1 MILMAFGVAK
11 RRRLLREETLYWE
24 MEQRV
29 GKAGICT
36 ECMAEEAPVLCDA
49 CLFAVY

>member
-1 MILMAFGVAK
+1 
-11 RRRLLREETLYWE
+11 

-36 ECMAEEAPVLCDA
+36 ECMAEKEAHVSDVSDALQASVDIVYLCSFSNFFSLVAPETD
-49 CLFAVY
+49 